1 MRLDELPL
9 RQPAQISEI
18 HWEDLA
24 PGEAR
29 RLRELGFDQ
38 GVAIE
43 VRHHSGLFRRG
54 PIACRVGRMTIALRR
69 SHAAA
74 ILVVPAAL
82 T

>member
-9 RQPAQISEI
+9 RQPAHIAEI
-18 HWEDLA
+18 HWEALG
-24 PGEAR
+24 PSEAR

-43 VRHHSGLFRRG
+43 VHHHSGLFRRG

-74 ILVVPAAL
+74 ISVIPAPRS
-82 T
+82 